1 MRYKIYYLLFILT
14 IFLSGC
20 KREYEYEWPIP
31 DLVIYNEIDGELVA
45 STSVKTGS
53 KVVFAKPEGSPA
65 DIDRRF
71 KYSIWPGDAGHDFNF
86 RYDYSQNP
94 FHEGL
99 DFPGSEIQYIYG
111 TAGTY
116 DIVYVIRLFNLNDNT
131 AQEKTVTRQITVT
144 N

>member
-1 MRYKIYYLLFILT
+1 MKHKFYNILLVL
-14 IFLSGC
+14 LVVVAGC
-20 KREYEYEWPIP
+20 KREYDYEWPIE
-31 DLVIYNEIDGELVA
+31 DLVIYNEIDGTRVESV
-45 STSVKTGS
+45 SVKTGT

-71 KYSIWPGDAGHDFNF
+71 KYSLWPGDAGHDFTY

-99 DFPGSEIQYIYG
+99 DFPGSEIQYIYN

-116 DIVYVIRLFNLNDNT
+116 DIVYVIRLFNLNDNSSH
-131 AQEKTVTRQITVT
+131 EKTVVRQVTVT
-144 N
+144 D